1 MLTFLILSNRQ
12 GTSTITWRNYGRSSA
27 VDDPRSNRAWD
38 LRGSGSRH
46 PRQGPQQAHR
56 SADRDRPRPDG
67 VLCVRG
73 HFLHA
78 HSPDQ
83 DRTRPAAPTTGQH
96 PMRRLRPKIVQHEQ
110 KGDTL
115 WMVVGILILL
125 ALSGWIIWFTTTF

>member
-1 MLTFLILSNRQ
+1 MNIDNHLEVIN
-12 GTSTITWRNYGRSSA
+12 GRSSA
-27 VDDPRSNRAWD
+27 VDDPRGNRARD

-46 PRQGPQQAHR
+46 PRQEPHEALR
-56 SADRDRPRPDG
+56 SADRDRPRPDV

-73 HFLHA
+73 YFLHA

-83 DRTRPAAPTTGQH
+83 DRARPAAPTTGQH

-125 ALSGWIIWFTTTF
+125 ALSGWIVWFTSI